1 MVLNF
6 KSLIVSHNNKSAL
19 MNAITNNDI
28 NTVTTL
34 LQQKVDSNITYKYGL
49 TPLMIAARF
58 GFNDIVK
65 TLLNHQ
71 AGIHAKDNLGL
82 TALMFAANYGQNKVV
97 KTLLDAGADANAKT
111 NENETALMLA
121 LQHQH
126 FDTAEILRSYGA
138 K

>member
-1 MVLNF
+1 MKKFISGLFNMVLNF

-34 LQQKVDSNITYKYGL
+34 LQQKAASDITYKYGL
-49 TPLMIAARF
+49 TPLMIATRF

-65 TLLNHQ
+65 TLLE
-71 AGIHAKDNLGL
+71 
-82 TALMFAANYGQNKVV
+82 
-97 KTLLDAGADANAKT
+97 AGADANAKT